1 MAGAKNNSVSSTLK
15 VPPQNL
21 EAEKSL
27 LGSLLLEKD
36 AILKVADILAAED
49 FYDMRH
55 AEIYKAILALYE
67 KRSPIDVLTLTDYLK
82 DKKRL
87 KEVGGST
94 CLAELVSGVVTSANL
109 VSYAQIIAQKATLRR
124 LIEVS
129 SKLNYLGHESD
140 RDVAMVMDEAEQ
152 ELFNV
157 SKKQLKRSFVPIKEI
172 LSDSFDRIEM
182 LHNEKGSLRGIPTG
196 FRRLDNILSGL
207 QRSDLVILGARPST
221 GKTSLALNMALNA
234 ASQGLTVGVFSLEM
248 SKMQLVERLL
258 AAEARVDS
266 WRLRTGNLSDDDFP
280 RLGRAMG
287 KLSEVP
293 LYIDDS
299 ASLTAMQ
306 IRTKARRLQSEKG
319 LDLIIIDYLQ
329 LMESSSRNESRV
341 QEISE
346 ISRSLKGL
354 ARELDVPV
362 LALSQLSRAV
372 EQRPNKRPQLSDLR
386 ESGSIEQDADVV
398 MFIYREDMYDRN
410 SENPNIA
417 NIIVAKHRNGPTG
430 EIDLYFQKETMQFKS
445 VDPRSDEVAAHEVA
459 PAETKNE
466 EMPKSVGEA
475 MANEEPEKVEK

>member
-1 MAGAKNNSVSSTLK
+1 M
-15 VPPQNL
+15 
-21 EAEKSL
+21 
-27 LGSLLLEKD
+27 GSLLLEKD
-36 AILKVADILAAED
+36 AVLKIADILMAED
-49 FYDMRH
+49 FYDLRH
-55 AEIYKAILALYE
+55 GEIYGAILALYE

-87 KEVGGST
+87 KDVGGAT
-94 CLAELVSGVVTSANL
+94 YLAELVSGVVTSANL
-109 VSYAQIIAQKATLRR
+109 VSYAQIIVQKATLRR
-124 LIEVS
+124 LINVS
-129 SKLNYLGHESD
+129 NKLNILGHESD
-140 RDVAMVMDEAEQ
+140 RDVALVMDEAER

-157 SKKQLKRSFVPIKEI
+157 SKKQLRRNFVPIKEI
-172 LSDSFDRIEM
+172 LSDSFDRIES
-182 LHNEKGSLRGIPTG
+182 LHNEKGSLRGVPTG
-196 FRRLDNILSGL
+196 FRKLDNILSGL
-207 QRSDLVILGARPST
+207 QKSDLVILAARPSV

-287 KLSEVP
+287 KLSEMS

-299 ASLTAMQ
+299 ANLTAMQ
-306 IRTKARRLQSEKG
+306 IRTKARRLQAEKG
-319 LDLIIIDYLQ
+319 LDLVIVDYLQ
-329 LMESSSRNESRV
+329 LMDSSVRNDSRV

-354 ARELDVPV
+354 ARELDIPV

-410 SENPNIA
+410 SENQNIA
-417 NIIVAKHRNGPTG
+417 NILIAKHRNGPTG
-430 EIDLYFQKETMQFKS
+430 EIDLYFQKETMQFKNLDS
-445 VDPRSDEVAAHEVA
+445 RVEESQPQGDVPTQGHEA
-459 PAETKNE
+459 
-466 EMPKSVGEA
+466 MPMSVGETMVGQTENLKQA
-475 MANEEPEKVEK
+475 GEERAGVQS